1 MPIKKINKT
10 IGAKEKQS
18 RAKYQCPTNLKQ
30 LISDANYVLDRGELP
45 EIQVFTDAI
54 ESEFTRGE
62 LDDVSDSEE
71 LFGLVA
77 EDINYFL
84 EEKFDRL
91 GSQLFEEVFSKNN
104 YLMSMETIDHFYI
117 NSYIE
122 TKRNIDNLIKFAQ
135 GLNELRKGIRAK
147 HEVGHLSLLA
157 MPAIT
162 HDNKIHWISN
172 TNIRDITQGIEA
184 DRLRVCEVCNHI
196 FWANNKNSETC
207 SKPCLNILRQ
217 RKYLKANKT
226 LVNRKRR
233 ESYYKKNR
241 IPYCEKCIYPNT
253 RCSCYINER
262 SKNNGTI

>member
-1 MPIKKINKT
+1 MPKKKINKT
-10 IGAKEKQS
+10 IGTKEKQS
-18 RAKYQCPTNLKQ
+18 RAKYQCPDGLEP

-45 EIQVFTDAI
+45 DIKVFTDAI
-54 ESEFTRGE
+54 ESELTSEE
-62 LDDVSDSEE
+62 LDDFSDSEE
-71 LFGLVA
+71 LFDLVA
-77 EDINYFL
+77 TEIYRFL

-91 GSQLFEEVFSKNN
+91 GSQLFEEVFSKFN
-104 YLMSMETIDHFYI
+104 YLMSGEFTDHFYI

-122 TKRNIDNLIKFAQ
+122 TKRNIDNLIKFAE

-147 HEVGHLSLLA
+147 HEVGHLSLLV

-162 HDNKIHWISN
+162 RDNKIAWKSN
-172 TNIRDITQGIEA
+172 TNIRDITQGMEA

-196 FWANNKNSETC
+196 FWAYNKNSETC

-217 RKYLKANKT
+217 RKYLKANKS

-253 RCSCYINER
+253 KCSCYINER
-262 SKNNGTI
+262 SKNNGTL